1 IFARS
6 DSEKITWL
14 WESLAPPGMGG
25 ASFWH
30 QSRWGATGRR
40 PRACGF
46 LRRGI
51 LVWPRPLWVQL
62 DRIGR
67 GVTRPSMSALPP
79 KADIDRR
86 YDIVRLVP
94 KADITRC
101 SKLAPVSAAFLQF
114 LVGPHHGGGRDR
126 RNDLAGSYDRTRVVR
141 DIDVEGSMHHLV

>member
-1 IFARS
+1 MFARS

-30 QSRWGATGRR
+30 QSRWGATDRR

-67 GVTRPSMSALPP
+67 GVTRPSMSALPS
-79 KADIDRR
+79 KADIERR
-86 YDIVRLVP
+86 DGHVRFVP
-94 KADITRC
+94 KADVRI
-101 SKLAPVSAAFLQF
+101 AANSFAIRS
-114 LVGPHHGGGRDR
+114 PRRRGR
-126 RNDLAGSYDRTRVVR
+126 
-141 DIDVEGSMHHLV
+141 